1 MSGLLLVLAHL
12 VYLGRSGDF
21 FNQGM
26 FRRESHIGHAPER
39 VRTGGEDLDGVTGFG
54 FKDDR
59 GAAGL
64 ANPITLQ
71 RFDELWPIETII
83 IQQFFSVIRR
93 AEKPLLQ
100 VFADHG
106 SATTLAVAIVSVDLL
121 TRQGCIAAWA
131 KVDRGELLVSQVVFI
146 ELVEKPLR
154 PVIILGVSGNDLR
167 TPVETIAH
175 RF

>member
-1 MSGLLLVLAHL
+1 MSGLLLVLAHF
-12 VYLGRSGDF
+12 VYLGGSGDF
-21 FNQGM
+21 IDQRM
-26 FRRESHIGHAPER
+26 FRGERHVGHAPER
-39 VRTGGEDLDGVTGFG
+39 IRTGSEDLDGVTGFG

-59 GAAGL
+59 GPAGL

-71 RFDELWPIETII
+71 RFNELWPIETVV
-83 IQQFFSVIRR
+83 IQQFFSIVGR

-100 VFADHG
+100 IFADHG
-106 SATTLAVAIVSVDLL
+106 GATTLAVAIVSMDLL
-121 TRQGCIAAWA
+121 SRQGCVAAGA

-154 PVIILGVSGNDLR
+154 PVVVLGVSGNDLR
-167 TPVETIAH
+167 TPVETVAH